1 MRVTHDADERL
12 RRGFRV
18 IRLIE
23 GGAETPWPGALV
35 CDAGGVTH
43 LAVDAD
49 ILGDDWVGWEAVPEG
64 HVLAPVDML
73 RRTGGHDVLL
83 PVCTERVEDFVDRRL
98 ASGAALTAGEAVT
111 VAVSLLRG
119 VGELSARGSSV
130 RGSWWLTDAGRPVF
144 AADGGAA
151 TLEQVT
157 AAILHRLVLHVPDLD
172 AALGAV
178 ADIVGDT
185 RDRTR
190 DLVRAEDGL
199 FALASPTALATTT
212 FPSRSARTPPSTA
225 SSPSGQSAEVDPPR
239 PLAWSLARHL
249 DADWADLVSRTT
261 TAAWRALRRPSS
273 TDRRKPWIV
282 AACLAGV
289 VMTGGLLWPDGTDAP
304 ATAETAPTMPPDVTP
319 VTSEPPALATPA
331 APDESAADDPGG
343 DAQTTDDLTALT
355 DALLAGRAGC
365 EGDGEC
371 LTAFTE
377 DPGAPFA
384 SGVVDLPGT
393 ERTLT
398 LLDEF
403 GGVAVLRAD
412 APEKPSQ
419 LVVIVR
425 IDGRWLLRDVHDVAE
440 Q

>member
-18 IRLIE
+18 IRLID

-35 CDAGGVTH
+35 CDADGVTS

-49 ILGDDWVGWEAVPEG
+49 ILGDDWAGWEAVPEG

-83 PVCTERVEDFVDRRL
+83 PVCTERVDDFVDRRL
-98 ASGAALTAGEAVT
+98 ADGVALTAGEAVT

-119 VGELSARGSSV
+119 VTELSTRRATV

-151 TLEQVT
+151 TTERAT
-157 AAILHRLVLHVPDLD
+157 ADILHRLVRHVPDLE
-172 AALGAV
+172 AVLVAV

-190 DLVRAEDGL
+190 DLVRAEEEL
-199 FALASPTALATTT
+199 FALASPAALATTT
-212 FPSRSARTPPSTA
+212 FPTRSARAPSSTA
-225 SSPSGQSAEVDPPR
+225 SSPSGGLADAEPPR

-249 DADWADLVSRTT
+249 DADWADLVSRST
-261 TAAWRALRRPSS
+261 TAVWRALRRPSS
-273 TDRRKPWIV
+273 TGRGKPWIV
-282 AACLAGV
+282 AACLAGI
-289 VMTGGLLWPDGTDAP
+289 VMTGGLLWPAGTDAP
-304 ATAETAPTMPPDVTP
+304 ATAETAPNMPPDVTS
-319 VTSEPPALATPA
+319 VAAEPPAAATPP
-331 APDESAADDPGG
+331 APTETPADDPP
-343 DAQTTDDLTALT
+343 AEAVTTDDLAAVT

-371 LTAFTE
+371 LDAFTE
-377 DPGAPFA
+377 DPHAPFA

-412 APEKPSQ
+412 APDKPSQ

>member
-18 IRLIE
+18 IRLID
-23 GGAETPWPGALV
+23 GGAEAPWPGALV
-35 CDAGGVTH
+35 CDVEGVTY
-43 LAVDAD
+43 LAVDAET
-49 ILGDDWVGWEAVPEG
+49 LGDDWAGWEAVPDG
-64 HVLAPVDML
+64 HVLAPADML

-98 ASGAALTAGEAVT
+98 AGGAALTAGEAVT
-111 VAVSLLRG
+111 VAVSMLRG
-119 VGELSARGSSV
+119 AGELSTHGSSV
-130 RGSWWLTDAGRPVF
+130 RGSWWLTDVGRPVF
-144 AADGGAA
+144 AADAG
-151 TLEQVT
+151 T
-157 AAILHRLVLHVPDLD
+157 APAGETTADLLHRLVRHAPVLER
-172 AALGAV
+172 ALVAV
-178 ADIVGDT
+178 ADIVVDT

-190 DLVRAEDGL
+190 DLVRAEDEL

-212 FPSRSARTPPSTA
+212 FPTRSTRTHTSA
-225 SSPSGQSAEVDPPR
+225 DSSSSEHAGRTEPPR

-261 TAAWRALRRPSS
+261 TAVWRALRRPSS
-273 TDRRKPWIV
+273 TGRRKPWIV

-289 VMTGGLLWPDGTDAP
+289 VMTGGLLWPDGTEAP
-304 ATAETAPTMPPDVTP
+304 ATAETAPTIPPDVIP
-319 VTSEPPALATPA
+319 VTTEPPAVATPH
-331 APDESAADDPGG
+331 APAETGAGAPTS
-343 DAQTTDDLTALT
+343 DDLTAVT
-355 DALLAGRAGC
+355 DALLADRVGC

-371 LTAFTE
+371 LTAVME
-377 DPGAPFA
+377 EPHAAFA
-384 SGVVDLPGT
+384 SGAVDLPPG

-398 LLDEF
+398 FLDEF